1 VYSGTIVKLKD
12 DSSAEVEGDAM
23 VSGRGIL
30 MVTEGGGEKRMI
42 THDEEEWNG
51 NSEWM
56 RF

>member
-1 VYSGTIVKLKD
+1 VYPGTIVKLKD